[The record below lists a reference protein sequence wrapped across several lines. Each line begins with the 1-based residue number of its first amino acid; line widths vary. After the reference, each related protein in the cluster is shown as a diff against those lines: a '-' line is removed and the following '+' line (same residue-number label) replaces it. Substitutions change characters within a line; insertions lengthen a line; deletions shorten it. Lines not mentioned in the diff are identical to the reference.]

1 MPDQYFAAHVSEKEN
16 IGRRRSRRSG
26 SLAAAPQQAAAAA
39 AAIAVELILP
49 RAAKT
54 IDGARLQWEGTV
66 DLS

>member
-1 MPDQYFAAHVSEKEN
+1 MPDQYFAAHVSEEED

-26 SLAAAPQQAAAAA
+26 SLAATPQQDAAA

-66 DLS
+66 ALS